1 MVLSMERWKGKVAI
15 VTGASVGIGA
25 AIVEQ
30 LVEQGLQVVGLARR
44 SEQVEENAKKL
55 AGKNGKLHA
64 FKADISKEE
73 DILKAFKWVTENLG
87 PVHILI
93 NNAGIIQQTTLVD
106 GDAEKWKKIFDTN
119 VIGLSIATRE
129 AVKIM
134 KENKIDGHIIHINS
148 TLGHKVV
155 SQRYSNVYPAS
166 KYAVT
171 ALTET
176 LRQELNHLGLKI
188 KISSVS
194 PGPTA
199 SEFARTNNFVF
210 DENMKKMMEKR
221 LRVKT
226 EDIADGVIYV
236 LSTPPH
242 VQFST
247 LCIRRSKQQD

>member
-15 VTGASVGIGA
+15 VTGSSVGIGV
-25 AIVEQ
+25 AIAES
-30 LVEQGLQVVGLARR
+30 LVNEGLVALGLARR
-44 SEQVEENAKKL
+44 SEKVEEHAKKL
-55 AGKNGKLHA
+55 AGKKGKLYA

-93 NNAGIIQQTTLVD
+93 NNAGIVQQTNLVE
-106 GDAEKWKKIFDTN
+106 GDAEKWKKIIDTN

-134 KENKIDGHIIHINS
+134 KQNKIDGHIIHINS
-148 TLGHKVV
+148 TLAHRI
-155 SQRYSNVYPAS
+155 SYQPFANVYPAS

-176 LRQELNHLGLKI
+176 LRQELNHFGLKI
-188 KISSVS
+188 KITSVS
-194 PGPTA
+194 PGITT
-199 SEFARTNNFVF
+199 SELGQTNNFVV
-210 DENMKKMMEKR
+210 DENLMKEFEKIPK
-221 LRVKT
+221 LDA
-226 EDIADGVIYV
+226 EDIGDAVVYV

-242 VQFST
+242 VQVHE
-247 LCIRRSKQQD
+247 LMVQPIGAD